1 MFNLRADALNR
12 DTIKKD
18 AHHVLKVYCI
28 AKVGNNVLS
37 DHIKDIGA
45 NTNAK
50 AKMVIKKNNTILF
63 IVIIFYTGLLNNQLV
78 L

>member
-1 MFNLRADALNR
+1 
-12 DTIKKD
+12 
-18 AHHVLKVYCI
+18 VYCI